1 MITVKFPFL
10 TQEIKS
16 STYAELLKI
25 FMQTTNKSLTKIQN
39 TIPEILKNKI
49 NKNIYNVEE
58 DEAKYIW
65 NIILS
70 YYPKAEIKGI
80 LYDPLKQWYKVEIYN
95 KDTKELYNAKF
106 IKETCKNQAINN
118 AITDEEEEFMSYGDY
133 GCYVTNR
140 LTLEETK
147 KCQHEDDITA
157 FEADGC
163 TRQEAEKFLE
173 NGSFVI
179 PAEEWDRWAKANEWY
194 DKDELITLENIRK
207 NQQDIK
213 IVKIDHIEYVIVY
226 VL

>member
-1 MITVKFPFL
+1 MITIEFPTL
-10 TQEIKS
+10 KIKIKE
-16 STYAELLKI
+16 STYTDLFDTL
-25 FMQTTNKSLTKIQN
+25 MQTNDKSLILLQN
-39 TIPEILKNKI
+39 TAQKILNEKFE
-49 NKNIYNVEE
+49 YNRENLEE

-65 NIILS
+65 NQILD
-70 YYPKAEIKGI
+70 YYPKVEIKGI

-133 GCYVTNR
+133 GCYVTDR

-147 KCQHEDDITA
+147 KCQHEDDIAA

-179 PAEEWDRWAKANEWY
+179 PAEEWDRWSKANEWY
-194 DKDELITLENIRK
+194 DKDELITLERIK
-207 NQQDIK
+207 KGQQDIE
-213 IVKIDHIEYVIVY
+213 IVKVDHIKHVIVY
-226 VL
+226 ML

>member
-118 AITDEEEEFMSYGDY
+118 AITDEKEEFMSYGDY
-133 GCYVTNR
+133 GCYVTDR

-147 KCQHEDDITA
+147 ECQHEDDIRA
-157 FEADGC
+157 FEIDGC

-194 DKDELITLENIRK
+194 NEDELITLERIK
-207 NQQDIK
+207 KGQQDIK
-213 IVKIDHIEYVIVY
+213 IVKVDHIKHVIVY
-226 VL
+226 ML

>member
-1 MITVKFPFL
+1 MITIEFPTL
-10 TQEIKS
+10 KIKIKE
-16 STYAELLKI
+16 STYTDLFNTL
-25 FMQTTNKSLTKIQN
+25 MQTNDKSLILLQNAAQKILN
-39 TIPEILKNKI
+39 EKFE
-49 NKNIYNVEE
+49 YNRENLEE

-65 NIILS
+65 NQILD
-70 YYPKAEIKGI
+70 YYPKVEIKGI

-95 KDTKELYNAKF
+95 KDTKELYNPKF

-133 GCYVTNR
+133 GCYVTDR

>member
-70 YYPKAEIKGI
+70 YYPKTEIKGI

-133 GCYVTNR
+133 GCYVTDR

>member
-70 YYPKAEIKGI
+70 YYPKTEIKGI

-133 GCYVTNR
+133 GCYITDR

-147 KCQHEDDITA
+147 KCQHEDDIAA

-194 DKDELITLENIRK
+194 NEDELITLERIK
-207 NQQDIK
+207 KGQQDIK
-213 IVKIDHIEYVIVY
+213 IVKVDHIKHVIVY
-226 VL
+226 ML

>member
-1 MITVKFPFL
+1 MITIEFPTL
-10 TQEIKS
+10 KIKIKE
-16 STYAELLKI
+16 STYTDLFDTL
-25 FMQTTNKSLTKIQN
+25 MQTNDKSLILLQN
-39 TIPEILKNKI
+39 TAQKILNEKFE
-49 NKNIYNVEE
+49 YNRENLEE

-65 NIILS
+65 NQILD
-70 YYPKAEIKGI
+70 YYPKVEIKGI

-95 KDTKELYNAKF
+95 KDTKELYNVKF

-118 AITDEEEEFMSYGDY
+118 AITDEEEFMSYGDY
-133 GCYVTNR
+133 GCYVTDR

-147 KCQHEDDITA
+147 KCQHEDDIAA

-194 DKDELITLENIRK
+194 DKDELITLKNIRK

>member
-133 GCYVTNR
+133 GCYVTDR

-147 KCQHEDDITA
+147 NVNMKMISQHLKQMDVQDKKQKNSWKMAPLSFLQKSGT
-157 FEADGC
+157 DG
-163 TRQEAEKFLE
+163 QKQM
-173 NGSFVI
+173 NG
-179 PAEEWDRWAKANEWY
+179 
-194 DKDELITLENIRK
+194 T
-207 NQQDIK
+207 IK
-213 IVKIDHIEYVIVY
+213 MN
-226 VL
+226 

>member
-1 MITVKFPFL
+1 MITIEFPTL
-10 TQEIKS
+10 KIKIKE
-16 STYAELLKI
+16 STYTDLFDTL
-25 FMQTTNKSLTKIQN
+25 MQTNDKSLILLQN
-39 TIPEILKNKI
+39 TAQKILNEKFE
-49 NKNIYNVEE
+49 YNRENLEE

-65 NIILS
+65 NQILD
-70 YYPKAEIKGI
+70 YYPKVEIKGI

-95 KDTKELYNAKF
+95 KDTKELYNVKF

-133 GCYVTNR
+133 GCYVTDR

-194 DKDELITLENIRK
+194 DKDELITLEKIRK
-207 NQQDIK
+207 GQQDIK
-213 IVKIDHIEYVIVY
+213 IITKDHIEYVIVY

>member
-16 STYAELLKI
+16 STYDELLKI

-133 GCYVTNR
+133 GCYVTDR

-179 PAEEWDRWAKANEWY
+179 PAEEWDRWAKANEQY
-194 DKDELITLENIRK
+194 DKDELITLERIK
-207 NQQDIK
+207 KGQQDIK
-213 IVKIDHIEYVIVY
+213 IVKVDHIKHVIVY
-226 VL
+226 ML

>member
-1 MITVKFPFL
+1 MTSMITIQISTNIIKASTYTDLLNTFL
-10 TQEIKS
+10 QSNDTQFIKMQNAAQEIL
-16 STYAELLKI
+16 E
-25 FMQTTNKSLTKIQN
+25 NKF
-39 TIPEILKNKI
+39 KNHL
-49 NKNIYNVEE
+49 EE

-65 NIILS
+65 NQILD
-70 YYPKAEIKGI
+70 YYPNVEIKGI
-80 LYDPLKQWYKVEIYN
+80 LYDPLKQWYKVEIF
-95 KDTKELYNAKF
+95 DEDEKELYDTRF
-106 IKETCKNQAINN
+106 IKATSEKEATKDATLQM
-118 AITDEEEEFMSYGDY
+118 EYEKYGNFRY
-133 GCYVTNR
+133 QTTNR

-147 KCQHEDDITA
+147 KCQHEDDIAA

-173 NGSFVI
+173 NDSFVI

>member
-1 MITVKFPFL
+1 MISMITIQISTNIIKASTYTDLLNTFL
-10 TQEIKS
+10 QSNDTQFIKMQNAIQEIL
-16 STYAELLKI
+16 E
-25 FMQTTNKSLTKIQN
+25 NKFENHL
-39 TIPEILKNKI
+39 
-49 NKNIYNVEE
+49 EE

-65 NIILS
+65 NQILD
-70 YYPKAEIKGI
+70 YYPKVEIKGI
-80 LYDPLKQWYKVEIYN
+80 IQDPLKRWYKVEIF
-95 KDTKELYNAKF
+95 DE
-106 IKETCKNQAINN
+106 
-118 AITDEEEEFMSYGDY
+118 DEEELYDTRFIKATSEKEATEDATLQMEYEKYGNFRYQTTD
-133 GCYVTNR
+133 R

-147 KCQHEDDITA
+147 KCQHEDDIAA

-163 TRQEAEKFLE
+163 TKQEAEKFLE

-194 DKDELITLENIRK
+194 NKDELITLENIRK

>member
-1 MITVKFPFL
+1 MITIEFPTL
-10 TQEIKS
+10 KIKIKE
-16 STYAELLKI
+16 STYTDLFDTL
-25 FMQTTNKSLTKIQN
+25 MQTNDKSLILLQNAAQKILN
-39 TIPEILKNKI
+39 EKFE
-49 NKNIYNVEE
+49 YNRENLEE

-65 NIILS
+65 NQILD
-70 YYPKAEIKGI
+70 YYPKVEIKGI

-106 IKETCKNQAINN
+106 IKETCKSQAINN

-133 GCYVTNR
+133 GCYVTDR

-147 KCQHEDDITA
+147 KCQHEDDIAA

-194 DKDELITLENIRK
+194 DEDELITLERIK
-207 NQQDIK
+207 KGQQDIK
-213 IVKIDHIEYVIVY
+213 IVKIDHIKYVIVY
-226 VL
+226 ML

>member
-1 MITVKFPFL
+1 MITIEFPTL
-10 TQEIKS
+10 KIKIKE
-16 STYAELLKI
+16 STYTDLFDTL
-25 FMQTTNKSLTKIQN
+25 MQTNEKSFILLQN
-39 TIPEILKNKI
+39 TAQKILNEKFE
-49 NKNIYNVEE
+49 YNRENLEE

-65 NIILS
+65 NQILD
-70 YYPKAEIKGI
+70 YYPRVKIKGI

-133 GCYVTNR
+133 GCYVTDR

-147 KCQHEDDITA
+147 KCQHEDDIAA

-179 PAEEWDRWAKANEWY
+179 PAEEWDRWSKANEWY
-194 DKDELITLENIRK
+194 DKDELITLKNIRK

>member
-1 MITVKFPFL
+1 MITIEFPTL
-10 TQEIKS
+10 KIKIKE
-16 STYAELLKI
+16 STYTDLFDTL
-25 FMQTTNKSLTKIQN
+25 MQTNDKSLILLQNAAQKILN
-39 TIPEILKNKI
+39 EKFE
-49 NKNIYNVEE
+49 YNRENLEE

-65 NIILS
+65 NQILD
-70 YYPKAEIKGI
+70 YYPKVEIKGI

-133 GCYVTNR
+133 GCYVTDR

-147 KCQHEDDITA
+147 KCQHEDDIAA

-179 PAEEWDRWAKANEWY
+179 PAEEWDRWSKANEWY
-194 DKDELITLENIRK
+194 DKDELITLKNIRK

>member
-1 MITVKFPFL
+1 MITIEFPTLKVK
-10 TQEIKS
+10 IKG
-16 STYAELLKI
+16 STYTDLFDTL
-25 FMQTTNKSLTKIQN
+25 MQTNDKSLILLQNAAQKILN
-39 TIPEILKNKI
+39 EKFEYNKKNL
-49 NKNIYNVEE
+49 EE

-65 NIILS
+65 NQILD
-70 YYPKAEIKGI
+70 YYPNVEIKGI

-133 GCYVTNR
+133 GCYVTDR

-147 KCQHEDDITA
+147 KCQHEDDIAA
-157 FEADGC
+157 FEADRC

-179 PAEEWDRWAKANEWY
+179 PTEEWDRWAKANEWY

-226 VL
+226 IL